1 MFRHGKRPGLAG
13 RDGAR
18 KTVVYETSG
27 DSQRSMVL
35 HAATCRNI
43 PVSSRDQ
50 RICSPAGLSTRGK
63 TARRPSKGAAS
74 FVQRLVDGCS
84 DGRARDQTWPWVLR
98 QRLGNQVHIGLA
110 ISGDT
115 RRYTPPMCG
124 LEWSGK
130 PVGPRQYETCLPLW
144 SESVCLP
151 GRQSTVW
158 YSRRRSRRFDRVCSL
173 VPSSCSYS

>member
-1 MFRHGKRPGLAG
+1 MVGLFVMPSSTIFRQHTRLN
-13 RDGAR
+13 
-18 KTVVYETSG
+18 
-27 DSQRSMVL
+27 
-35 HAATCRNI
+35 AATNKTTKKISHTRRSPKDRNY
-43 PVSSRDQ
+43 PSTPFDKLPE
-50 RICSPAGLSTRGK
+50 SPAGLSTRGK